1 MELSTEVSTITTL
14 MEVDI
19 GNSTESLQRFL
30 ELQKDLFHSQID
42 QLQNIVVTQCK
53 LTGANPLSQ
62 EMAAGALSINIG
74 KKPRDLLN
82 PKAVKYMQ
90 SVFSIKDTISKKESR
105 EISALCGVTL
115 TQVREYFASQRSR
128 VRKFVR
134 LAREKAIKT
143 DAPKAL
149 QDGCSTGSDPSGP
162 LINQAPLNSISDQA
176 PLNSIIEQAPLNI
189 IEQAPLNIDQAPSD
203 PLIDQSLLNPTI
215 DPAPLNT
222 NINQAPLNSIIDQA
236 QLDSV
241 IDRTPLNTM
250 DPMVVQEG
258 PSSSLQEENFP
269 GIDASDK
276 NFVDNIF
283 DMMRKEETFS
293 GQVKLMEWIMRIQN
307 ASVLYWFLTKGGLM
321 ILAAW
326 LSDATIEE
334 QTTVLLVI
342 LKVLCHLPL
351 QKALPLQMSAVLQTV
366 NRLRFYRTSDISNRA
381 KVLLTRWS
389 KLFVRSHTLNKSSH
403 TDSRNNILRGNTK
416 KQRTGELINNETQSN
431 VDLPED
437 IIAFSLE
444 GSENCRKPEPS
455 QTLKLLTAPGDD
467 SNKRN
472 MRGGSFQS
480 RERRKVLL
488 VEQPGRNTTDRSLQ
502 VARPVN
508 SNQGRPMSADDIQ
521 KAKMRAMFMR
531 SKYGKSGTSPKENQ
545 QPKTEGSSRA
555 SVSQLGHLVS
565 PSVSSPAR
573 AKNEDMRKPS
583 VPSSGNS
590 PVRPQNEEMKESVIL
605 PSETTTVRPQIEEMR
620 ESVILPSETSS
631 VRPQI
636 EEMRENVV
644 FPSVTSPVRP
654 HIEEMEKPVIPASQT
669 SPFRPQLE
677 EMRDTV
683 VLPLGASPVRPEI
696 EDIRKPLVFPSE
708 TTPTSLETS
717 IRSKSSSSPQDR
729 PSLDKLKRDRISW
742 QMPPEI
748 KINSLWR
755 VGVGENSKE
764 IEIQSNRMRRERE
777 TIYQRIQD
785 IPSDPKKPWDQEMD
799 YDDTLTPE
807 IPTEQPVDVDAA
819 ENNSLYHQE
828 TVTGP
833 STSYLVPVSTGSVAE
848 PEPDLELLAV
858 LLKNPDLVFALTSGQ
873 GGNISSEETVK
884 LLDMI
889 KKNGLGQTTGVSNG
903 FVGGNHP
910 TNLDMTSL
918 PSPTPPSEIRMNR
931 WRSEV
936 AKDPI
941 PQSIAVAASH
951 TISVSDQRH
960 PTGLMQPKNPVM
972 KYHMQQAPSN
982 QHHQPVLNSDYYA
995 SGLNQ
1000 QASPPSS
1007 FPNYQAQRRTNPSI
1021 NQVQQQST
1029 MSSLQQNIL
1038 AAALPLLQ
1046 PEASYNYG
1054 QMHNHIMKPAT
1065 VPTLQEP
1072 AAEMSWQWNEVSR
1085 PSWERNEYVR
1095 EQDIRYSSPDRSLD
1109 YGNGW
1114 DNTGGSGSGGGQH
1127 SRSSNWSRRRDIDRR
1142 DLPRNGGSRT
1152 WRR

>member
-1 MELSTEVSTITTL
+1 MELSTEVSTTTTL

-42 QLQNIVVTQCK
+42 QLQNIVITQCK

-143 DAPKAL
+143 DVPKTL
-149 QDGCSTGSDPSGP
+149 QDGCSTGSDPSAP
-162 LINQAPLNSISDQA
+162 LIDQAPLNSISDQA
-176 PLNSIIEQAPLNI
+176 TLNCTDDQAPLDTVN
-189 IEQAPLNIDQAPSD
+189 DQAPSD
-203 PLIDQSLLNPTI
+203 PIADQSLLNPVI
-215 DPAPLNT
+215 DPAPLNII
-222 NINQAPLNSIIDQA
+222 INQAPLNTIIDQA

-241 IDRTPLNTM
+241 IDRAPLNTM
-250 DPMVVQEG
+250 DPMVIQEG

-276 NFVDNIF
+276 NFVENIF

-307 ASVLYWFLTKGGLM
+307 ASVLYRFLTKGGLM

-326 LSDATIEE
+326 LSDAAIEE

-389 KLFVRSHTLNKSSH
+389 KLFVRSHTLNKPSH
-403 TDSRNNILRGNTK
+403 TDSRSNMQRGISK
-416 KQRTGELINNETQSN
+416 KQRTSEMINNEMQSN
-431 VDLPED
+431 VDIPED

-444 GSENCRKPEPS
+444 GSENCRKQEPP
-455 QTLKLLTAPGDD
+455 QTLKLLSAPGDD
-467 SNKRN
+467 TNKRN
-472 MRGGSFQS
+472 MRGASIQS

-488 VEQPGRNTTDRSLQ
+488 VEQPGRNTTDRSLH

-508 SNQGRPMSADDIQ
+508 PNQGRPMSADDIQ

-531 SKYGKSGTSPKENQ
+531 SKYGKSGSSPKENQ
-545 QPKTEGSSRA
+545 QPKTEGPSRA
-555 SVSQLGHLVS
+555 SVSQPGHLLT
-565 PSVSSPAR
+565 PSIS
-573 AKNEDMRKPS
+573 
-583 VPSSGNS
+583 S
-590 PVRPQNEEMKESVIL
+590 PVRPKIEEIRKSLVPSSENSPVKPQIEEMKESVIL
-605 PSETTTVRPQIEEMR
+605 PSENSPVRPQIEEVR
-620 ESVILPSETSS
+620 ET
-631 VRPQI
+631 
-636 EEMRENVV
+636 VV
-644 FPSVTSPVRP
+644 FSSVTSPVRP
-654 HIEEMEKPVIPASQT
+654 HIEEMGKPIVLSSKT
-669 SPFRPQLE
+669 SPVRPQPQ
-677 EMRDTV
+677 EMRES
-683 VLPLGASPVRPEI
+683 VLLPSGTSPVRPEI
-696 EDIRKPLVFPSE
+696 EDIRKPLVFSSE
-708 TTPTSLETS
+708 TTTTLLETS
-717 IRSKSSSSPQDR
+717 IRSKLSLSPQNR

-764 IEIQSNRMRRERE
+764 IEIQSNRIRRERE

-807 IPTEQPVDVDAA
+807 IPTEQPLDVDTA
-819 ENNSLYHQE
+819 ENNSSYHQE

-833 STSYLVPVSTGSVAE
+833 STSYSVPVNTGSVAAE

-910 TNLDMTSL
+910 TNMDMTSL

-941 PQSIAVAASH
+941 VAAAH

-960 PTGLMQPKNPVM
+960 PTGLMQPENSILE
-972 KYHMQQAPSN
+972 YHMQQAQSN
-982 QHHQPVLNSDYYA
+982 QHHQPVLNPEYFA
-995 SGLNQ
+995 TGLIQ
-1000 QASPPSS
+1000 QSSPPSS
-1007 FPNYQAQRRTNPSI
+1007 FPNQQAQLRTNPYI

-1029 MSSLQQNIL
+1029 ISSLQQSIL
-1038 AAALPLLQ
+1038 ATALPLLQ
-1046 PEASYNYG
+1046 PEAAYNYG
-1054 QMHNHIMKPAT
+1054 QVHNHSTKPAT
-1065 VPTLQEP
+1065 VPSLQEP
-1072 AAEMSWQWNEVSR
+1072 AAQMSWQWNEVSR

-1095 EQDIRYSSPDRSLD
+1095 EQDIRYSSPDSNMD

-1114 DNTGGSGSGGGQH
+1114 DSTGISGGGAGRGRN
-1127 SRSSNWSRRRDIDRR
+1127 SRSSNLSRRRDFDRR

>member
-1 MELSTEVSTITTL
+1 

-105 EISALCGVTL
+105 EISAHCGVTL
-115 TQVREYFASQRSR
+115 TQVREYFTSQRSR

-134 LAREKAIKT
+134 LAREKAIKI
-143 DAPKAL
+143 DVPKTL
-149 QDGCSTGSDPSGP
+149 QDGCFTGSDPSAP
-162 LINQAPLNSISDQA
+162 LIDQA
-176 PLNSIIEQAPLNI
+176 PLNSSTDQAPLNYI
-189 IEQAPLNIDQAPSD
+189 DDQAPLDTINDQAPSD
-203 PLIDQSLLNPTI
+203 PIADRSLLNPII

-222 NINQAPLNSIIDQA
+222 NINQAPLNTIIDEA
-236 QLDSV
+236 HLDSV

-250 DPMVVQEG
+250 DPMDVQEG

-269 GIDASDK
+269 GVDASDK
-276 NFVDNIF
+276 NFVENIF

-326 LSDATIEE
+326 LSDAAIEE
-334 QTTVLLVI
+334 QTTALLVI

-389 KLFVRSHTLNKSSH
+389 KLFVRSHTLNKPSH
-403 TDSRNNILRGNTK
+403 TGSRNNIQRGISR
-416 KQRTGELINNETQSN
+416 KQRTAEMINNEMQSN
-431 VDLPED
+431 VDIPED
-437 IIAFSLE
+437 IVAFSLE
-444 GSENCRKPEPS
+444 GSENCRKPEPP
-455 QTLKLLTAPGDD
+455 QTLKLLAAPGDD
-467 SNKRN
+467 TNKRN
-472 MRGGSFQS
+472 MRGTSFQS

-521 KAKMRAMFMR
+521 KAKMRAMFVR
-531 SKYGKSGTSPKENQ
+531 SKYGKSGSSPKENQ
-545 QPKTEGSSRA
+545 QLKTEGPSRA
-555 SVSQLGHLVS
+555 SVSLPGHLLS
-565 PSVSSPAR
+565 LSISSPVR
-573 AKNEDMRKPS
+573 PKIEEIRKS
-583 VPSSGNS
+583 VPSSENS
-590 PVRPQNEEMKESVIL
+590 PVKPQIEEMEESVIL
-605 PSETTTVRPQIEEMR
+605 PSETSPVRPQIEEMR
-620 ESVILPSETSS
+620 ET
-631 VRPQI
+631 
-636 EEMRENVV
+636 VV

-654 HIEEMEKPVIPASQT
+654 HIEEMGKPVILPSKT
-669 SPFRPQLE
+669 SPVRPQLE
-677 EMRDTV
+677 EMREPV
-683 VLPLGASPVRPEI
+683 VLPSGNSPARPEI
-696 EDIRKPLVFPSE
+696 EDIRKPLVIPSQ
-708 TTPTSLETS
+708 TTTTLPETS
-717 IRSKSSSSPQDR
+717 IRSKLSLSSQNC

-748 KINSLWR
+748 KINSLRR
-755 VGVGENSKE
+755 VGGGENSKE
-764 IEIQSNRMRRERE
+764 VEIQSNRMRRERE

-807 IPTEQPVDVDAA
+807 IPTEQPLDVETA
-819 ENNSLYHQE
+819 ENNSSYHQE
-828 TVTGP
+828 IVTRP
-833 STSYLVPVSTGSVAE
+833 STSYSIPVSTGSVAE

-910 TNLDMTSL
+910 TNMDMTSL

-941 PQSIAVAASH
+941 PQSIMLAAAH
-951 TISVSDQRH
+951 KISISDQPH
-960 PTGLMQPKNPVM
+960 PTGLMLPENPIM
-972 KYHMQQAPSN
+972 NYHMQQSPSN
-982 QHHQPVLNSDYYA
+982 QHHQPVLNPEYFA

-1000 QASPPSS
+1000 QSSPLSS
-1007 FPNYQAQRRTNPSI
+1007 FSNQQAQLRTSPYI

-1029 MSSLQQNIL
+1029 ISSLQQNIL

-1046 PEASYNYG
+1046 PEAAYNYG
-1054 QMHNHIMKPAT
+1054 QMHNHSMKPAT

-1072 AAEMSWQWNEVSR
+1072 AAQMSWQWNEVGR

-1095 EQDIRYSSPDRSLD
+1095 EQDIRYSNPDRNME

-1114 DNTGGSGSGGGQH
+1114 DNTGISGGGGGRN
-1127 SRSSNWSRRRDIDRR
+1127 SRSSNWSRRRDFDRR

-1152 WRR
+1152 WRRRFNMN

>member
-1 MELSTEVSTITTL
+1 MELSTEVSTTTTL

-143 DAPKAL
+143 DVPKTL
-149 QDGCSTGSDPSGP
+149 QDGCTTGSDPSAP
-162 LINQAPLNSISDQA
+162 LIDQAFLNSINDQA
-176 PLNSIIEQAPLNI
+176 PLNCIDDQAPLDTN
-189 IEQAPLNIDQAPSD
+189 NDQAPSD
-203 PLIDQSLLNPTI
+203 PIADQSLLNPLI

-222 NINQAPLNSIIDQA
+222 IINQAPLNTIIDQA

-241 IDRTPLNTM
+241 IDRAPLNTM

-258 PSSSLQEENFP
+258 PSSSLQEENFS

-276 NFVDNIF
+276 NFVENIF

-326 LSDATIEE
+326 LSDAAIEE

-403 TDSRNNILRGNTK
+403 TDFHSNMQRGISK
-416 KQRTGELINNETQSN
+416 KQRTSEMINNEMQSN
-431 VDLPED
+431 VDIPED

-444 GSENCRKPEPS
+444 GSENSRKQEPP
-455 QTLKLLTAPGDD
+455 QTLKLLAAPGDD
-467 SNKRN
+467 TNKRS
-472 MRGGSFQS
+472 MRGPSFQS

-508 SNQGRPMSADDIQ
+508 PNQGRPMSADDIQ

-531 SKYGKSGTSPKENQ
+531 SKYGKSGSSPKENQ
-545 QPKTEGSSRA
+545 QPKTEGPSRA
-555 SVSQLGHLVS
+555 SVSQPGHLLT
-565 PSVSSPAR
+565 PSISFPVRP
-573 AKNEDMRKPS
+573 KIEEIRKPL
-583 VPSSGNS
+583 VPSSENSPVKPQIEEMKESVLLPSENS
-590 PVRPQNEEMKESVIL
+590 PVRPQ
-605 PSETTTVRPQIEEMR
+605 IEELR
-620 ESVILPSETSS
+620 ETVAFSS
-631 VRPQI
+631 VA
-636 EEMRENVV
+636 
-644 FPSVTSPVRP
+644 SPVRP
-654 HIEEMEKPVIPASQT
+654 HIEEMGKPVVLPSKT
-669 SPFRPQLE
+669 SPVRPQLE
-677 EMRDTV
+677 EMREPV
-683 VLPLGASPVRPEI
+683 VIPSGTSPVRPEI
-696 EDIRKPLVFPSE
+696 EDIRKPLAFSSE
-708 TTPTSLETS
+708 TTTTLLETS
-717 IRSKSSSSPQDR
+717 IRSKPSLSPQNR

-748 KINSLWR
+748 KINGLWR

-785 IPSDPKKPWDQEMD
+785 IPSDPKMPWDQEMD

-807 IPTEQPVDVDAA
+807 IPTEQPLDVDTA
-819 ENNSLYHQE
+819 ENNSSYHQE

-833 STSYLVPVSTGSVAE
+833 STSYSVPVSTGSVAE

-873 GGNISSEETVK
+873 GGNISCEETVK

-889 KKNGLGQTTGVSNG
+889 KKNGLGQTTGVSIG

-910 TNLDMTSL
+910 MNMDMTSL

-941 PQSIAVAASH
+941 PQSITLAAAH

-960 PTGLMQPKNPVM
+960 PTGLMQPENSILD
-972 KYHMQQAPSN
+972 YHMQQVLSN
-982 QHHQPVLNSDYYA
+982 QHHQLVLNPEY
-995 SGLNQ
+995 Q
-1000 QASPPSS
+1000 QSSPPSS
-1007 FPNYQAQRRTNPSI
+1007 FPNQQAQLRTNPYI

-1029 MSSLQQNIL
+1029 ISSLQQNIL
-1038 AAALPLLQ
+1038 ATALPLLQ
-1046 PEASYNYG
+1046 PEAAYNYG
-1054 QMHNHIMKPAT
+1054 QMHNHSMKPAT

-1072 AAEMSWQWNEVSR
+1072 SAQMSWQWNEASR
-1085 PSWERNEYVR
+1085 LSWERNEYVR
-1095 EQDIRYSSPDRSLD
+1095 EQDIRYSSPDGNMD

-1114 DNTGGSGSGGGQH
+1114 DNTGISGSGGGRGRN
-1127 SRSSNWSRRRDIDRR
+1127 SRSSNLSRRRDFDRP